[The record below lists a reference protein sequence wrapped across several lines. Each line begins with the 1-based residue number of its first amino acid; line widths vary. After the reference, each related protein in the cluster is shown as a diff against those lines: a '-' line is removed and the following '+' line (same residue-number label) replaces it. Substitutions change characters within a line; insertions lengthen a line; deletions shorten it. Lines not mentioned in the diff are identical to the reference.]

1 MTLYLHLPRT
11 PNNIAAGN
19 FMLDLSLLAP
29 SNKPNSDVGTS
40 FLGHNSTSV
49 LARSRRP
56 AILTYASPIIDT
68 ANTLSGLPLHLLGWK
83 RESEVLEVGMFEG
96 VEFAKGWANVPQSV
110 NVIVEA
116 DRNMQFYDVRIRIM
130 ARFGGLRW
138 ILYHHRILSFFF
150 FTTTFWSSSMLSM
163 LLAWFLFSSYL
174 VTHTTTKPESISDGS
189 ARLKSEREDSE
200 TFDPTSLDDISDTP
214 RAFPTLGRQMPLQ
227 FTRRPAVVKKEDNNV
242 KEEEEIVQSTGVQS
256 LIAEADDEDDD
267 VTEGTSG
274 WRDSGLGTG
283 LDEDRVTNVQR
294 RRKALLGDRGRGA

>member
-1 MTLYLHLPRT
+1 
-11 PNNIAAGN
+11 
-19 FMLDLSLLAP
+19 MLDLSLLAP
-29 SNKPNSDVGTS
+29 HKKFSSDVGTS
-40 FLGHNSTSV
+40 FFGNNTAPV

-56 AILTYASPIIDT
+56 AILTYASPIVDT

-83 RESEVLEVGMFEG
+83 KESEVLEVGMFEG
-96 VEFAKGWANVPQSV
+96 LEFAKGWANVPQSV
-110 NVIVEA
+110 NIVVEA
-116 DRNMQFYDVRIRIM
+116 DQVMQFYEVSIRII

-138 ILYHHRILSFFF
+138 ILYHHRILSFLF

-163 LLAWFLFSSYL
+163 LLAWFVFSSYL
-174 VTHTTTKPESISDGS
+174 GPHRTSKTESILNGS
-189 ARLKSEREDSE
+189 AKLKIEREDSE

-227 FTRRPAVVKKEDNNV
+227 FTSRPTVVKKEDNDV
-242 KEEEEIVQSTGVQS
+242 KEEEETLQYMSVQS

-283 LDEDRVTNVQR
+283 LDEDRATSVQR
-294 RRKALLGDRGRGA
+294 RRKALIGDGGCGA

>member
-1 MTLYLHLPRT
+1 
-11 PNNIAAGN
+11 
-19 FMLDLSLLAP
+19 MLDLSLLAP
-29 SNKPNSDVGTS
+29 SNKANPDGVTS
-40 FLGHNSTSV
+40 FFGNNSASV

-83 RESEVLEVGMFEG
+83 KESEFLEVGMFEG
-96 VEFAKGWANVPQSV
+96 VEFAKGWGNVPQSV
-110 NVIVEA
+110 NVVVEA
-116 DRNMQFYDVRIRIM
+116 DRNMQFYEVSIRII

-138 ILYHHRILSFFF
+138 ILYHHRVLSFLF

-174 VTHTTTKPESISDGS
+174 ATPTTTKPETISNGS
-189 ARLKSEREDSE
+189 ARLKSEQEDSE
-200 TFDPTSLDDISDTP
+200 TFDPTSLEDISDTP
-214 RAFPTLGRQMPLQ
+214 RAFPTLSRQMPLQ
-227 FTRRPAVVKKEDNNV
+227 FTGRPAVIKKEDNNV
-242 KEEEEIVQSTGVQS
+242 KEEEETVQLTGVQS

-267 VTEGTSG
+267 VSEGISG

-294 RRKALLGDRGRGA
+294 RRKALIGDRGRGA

>member
-1 MTLYLHLPRT
+1 
-11 PNNIAAGN
+11 
-19 FMLDLSLLAP
+19 MLDLSLLAP
-29 SNKPNSDVGTS
+29 SNGANSDVGTP
-40 FLGHNSTSV
+40 FLGNNSASV

-56 AILTYASPIIDT
+56 AILTYTSPIVDT

-83 RESEVLEVGMFEG
+83 KESEVLEIGMFEG

-110 NVIVEA
+110 NVVVEA
-116 DRNMQFYDVRIRIM
+116 DRNMQFYEASIRII

-138 ILYHHRILSFFF
+138 ILYHHRVFSFLF

-174 VTHTTTKPESISDGS
+174 ATHTTTKRESLSDGGV
-189 ARLKSEREDSE
+189 RLKSEREDSE
-200 TFDPTSLDDISDTP
+200 TLDPTSLDDISDTP

-227 FTRRPAVVKKEDNNV
+227 FTRRPAVVKTEDRNM
-242 KEEEEIVQSTGVQS
+242 KEEEETVQLTGVQP

-294 RRKALLGDRGRGA
+294 RRKALIGDRGRGA

>member
-1 MTLYLHLPRT
+1 
-11 PNNIAAGN
+11 
-19 FMLDLSLLAP
+19 MLDLSLLAP
-29 SNKPNSDVGTS
+29 SNKANSDVGTS
-40 FLGHNSTSV
+40 FLGNSSTSV

-56 AILTYASPIIDT
+56 AILTYASPIVDT

-110 NVIVEA
+110 NVVVEA
-116 DRNMQFYDVRIRIM
+116 DRNMQFYEVNVRII

-138 ILYHHRILSFFF
+138 ILYHHRILSFLF
-150 FTTTFWSSSMLSM
+150 FTTTFWSSSILSM

-174 VTHTTTKPESISDGS
+174 VTHISTKPKSLSDGS
-189 ARLKSEREDSE
+189 TRLKSEREDSE
-200 TFDPTSLDDISDTP
+200 TFDQTSLDDISDTP

-227 FTRRPAVVKKEDNNV
+227 FTRPPAVVKKE
-242 KEEEEIVQSTGVQS
+242 EEEEETVHPTGVQS
-256 LIAEADDEDDD
+256 LIAEADDEDED

-294 RRKALLGDRGRGA
+294 RRKALIGDRGRGA

>member
-1 MTLYLHLPRT
+1 
-11 PNNIAAGN
+11 
-19 FMLDLSLLAP
+19 MLDLALLAP
-29 SNKPNSDVGTS
+29 NKKPTSDVGTS
-40 FLGHNSTSV
+40 VFGNNSGSV

-56 AILTYASPIIDT
+56 AILTYASPIVDT

-83 RESEVLEVGMFEG
+83 KESEVLEVGMFEG
-96 VEFAKGWANVPQSV
+96 LEFAKGWANVPQSV
-110 NVIVEA
+110 NIIVEA
-116 DRNMQFYDVRIRIM
+116 DQIMQFYEVSIRII

-138 ILYHHRILSFFF
+138 ILYNHRVLSFLF

-163 LLAWFLFSSYL
+163 LLAWFVFSSYL
-174 VTHTTTKPESISDGS
+174 ATHTTTKTESIINGN

-227 FTRRPAVVKKEDNNV
+227 FTSRPTFVKKEDNDS
-242 KEEEEIVQSTGVQS
+242 KEEEERVQLMSAQS

-267 VTEGTSG
+267 VSEENSG

-283 LDEDRVTNVQR
+283 LDEDRVTIVQR
-294 RRKALLGDRGRGA
+294 RRKALVGDGGRGA

>member
-1 MTLYLHLPRT
+1 
-11 PNNIAAGN
+11 
-19 FMLDLSLLAP
+19 MLDLSLLAP
-29 SNKPNSDVGTS
+29 SNKANYDVGTS
-40 FLGHNSTSV
+40 LFDNNSASV

-56 AILTYASPIIDT
+56 AILTYASPIVDT

-83 RESEVLEVGMFEG
+83 KESEVLEVSMFEG

-110 NVIVEA
+110 HVVVEA
-116 DRNMQFYDVRIRIM
+116 DQNMQFYEVNIRII

-138 ILYHHRILSFFF
+138 FLYHHRVLSFLL

-163 LLAWFLFSSYL
+163 LLAWFAFSSYL
-174 VTHTTTKPESISDGS
+174 ATHSITKTDSILNGS
-189 ARLKSEREDSE
+189 AGLKSEREDSE

-227 FTRRPAVVKKEDNNV
+227 FTRRPDVVNKEDNDV
-242 KEEEEIVQSTGVQS
+242 KEEDGTAQSTGVQS

-283 LDEDRVTNVQR
+283 LDEDRINSVQR
-294 RRKALLGDRGRGA
+294 RRKALIGDRGRGA

>member
-29 SNKPNSDVGTS
+29 NKKFNSDVGTS
-40 FLGHNSTSV
+40 FFGNNTGSV
-49 LARSRRP
+49 LARSRRS
-56 AILTYASPIIDT
+56 AILTYASPIVDT

-83 RESEVLEVGMFEG
+83 KESEVLEVGMFEG
-96 VEFAKGWANVPQSV
+96 LEFAKGWANVPQSV
-110 NVIVEA
+110 NILVEA
-116 DRNMQFYDVRIRIM
+116 DQIMQFYEVSIRII

-138 ILYHHRILSFFF
+138 ILYHHRILSFLF

-163 LLAWFLFSSYL
+163 LLAWFVFSSYL
-174 VTHTTTKPESISDGS
+174 ATHTTTKTESILNGN
-189 ARLKSEREDSE
+189 ARLKSEREGSE

-227 FTRRPAVVKKEDNNV
+227 FTSRPTVVKKEDNDV
-242 KEEEEIVQSTGVQS
+242 KAEEETVQPMSVHS

-267 VTEGTSG
+267 GIEGTSG

-283 LDEDRVTNVQR
+283 LDEDRVTGVQR
-294 RRKALLGDRGRGA
+294 RRKALVGDGGRGA

>member
-1 MTLYLHLPRT
+1 
-11 PNNIAAGN
+11 
-19 FMLDLSLLAP
+19 MLDLSLLAP
-29 SNKPNSDVGTS
+29 SNKANSDVGTS
-40 FLGHNSTSV
+40 FLGNSSTSV

-56 AILTYASPIIDT
+56 AILTYASPIVDT

-110 NVIVEA
+110 NVVVEA
-116 DRNMQFYDVRIRIM
+116 DRNMQFYEMNIRII

-138 ILYHHRILSFFF
+138 ILYHHRILSFLF
-150 FTTTFWSSSMLSM
+150 FTTTFWSSSILSM
-163 LLAWFLFSSYL
+163 LLAWCLFSSYL
-174 VTHTTTKPESISDGS
+174 VTHTTTKPESLSDGS
-189 ARLKSEREDSE
+189 TRLTSEREDSE
-200 TFDPTSLDDISDTP
+200 TFDPTSLDNISDTP

-227 FTRRPAVVKKEDNNV
+227 FTRPPAVVKKE
-242 KEEEEIVQSTGVQS
+242 EEEEETVHPTGVQS
-256 LIAEADDEDDD
+256 LIAEADDEDED

-294 RRKALLGDRGRGA
+294 RRKALIGDRGRGA

>member
-1 MTLYLHLPRT
+1 
-11 PNNIAAGN
+11 
-19 FMLDLSLLAP
+19 MLDLSLLAP
-29 SNKPNSDVGTS
+29 SNKANSDVGKS
-40 FLGHNSTSV
+40 FLGNDSASV

-56 AILTYASPIIDT
+56 TILTYASPIVDT

-110 NVIVEA
+110 NVVVEA
-116 DRNMQFYDVRIRIM
+116 DRNMQFYEVSIRII

-138 ILYHHRILSFFF
+138 ILYHHRILSFLF

-163 LLAWFLFSSYL
+163 LLAWFLISSYL
-174 VTHTTTKPESISDGS
+174 VTHTTTEPESLSDSS

-227 FTRRPAVVKKEDNNV
+227 FTRRPDLIKKEDNNV
-242 KEEEEIVQSTGVQS
+242 KEEEETVQSTGVQS
-256 LIAEADDEDDD
+256 LIAEADDEDDG

-294 RRKALLGDRGRGA
+294 RRKALIGDRGRGA